1 MADGRATRQLRPCP
15 DRNSTK
21 FGVRRASGRR
31 VPPCSAP
38 NATNSCFCNG
48 SRRSESR
55 RSTESGGYP
64 QFGWLKRKTLP
75 GVRTGNKWCAENS
88 LRSSPGGRSRGDG
101 PCFLA
106 GILGHR
112 SEHRGDR
119 RDLGIGGV
127 AERHLHIEQGC
138 RRGIIPGSS
147 FRVIRHSGMF
157 PCFFGGRLARLVR
170 SARSALMMATRVA
183 AGSMMPS
190 SSPRSAAR
198 NGEATL

>member
-1 MADGRATRQLRPCP
+1 MMVIPLNSGYAERAADDFRRIRHITQRIPLS
-15 DRNSTK
+15 RNE
-21 FGVRRASGRR
+21 FRRCEPGQ
-31 VPPCSAP
+31 
-38 NATNSCFCNG
+38 
-48 SRRSESR
+48 
-55 RSTESGGYP
+55 STESGGYP
-64 QFGWLKRKTLP
+64 QFGWLNRETLP
-75 GVRTGNKWCAENS
+75 GVRSGNKRCAENS

-101 PCFLA
+101 SCFLA
-106 GILGHR
+106 GIVGHR
-112 SEHRGDR
+112 REHRGDG

-127 AERHLHIEQGC
+127 AERHLHIDPGC
-138 RRGIIPGSS
+138 RRGIIPGSL
-147 FRVIRHSGMF
+147 FRVIRHRGMF

>member
-1 MADGRATRQLRPCP
+1 MIVIPLNSGYAERAADE
-15 DRNSTK
+15 
-21 FGVRRASGRR
+21 FRR
-31 VPPCSAP
+31 VRPVTQRIPASR
-38 NATNSCFCNG
+38 ND

-55 RSTESGGYP
+55 ESTESGVYP
-64 QFGWLKRKTLP
+64 QFGCLNRETLP
-75 GVRTGNKWCAENS
+75 GVRSGNKRCAENS

-101 PCFLA
+101 PPFLP
-106 GILGHR
+106 GIVGHR
-112 SEHRGDR
+112 REHRGDR
-119 RDLGIGGV
+119 RDLGISGV
-127 AERHLHIEQGC
+127 AERHLHIEPG
-138 RRGIIPGSS
+138 RRGGIIPGSL

-157 PCFFGGRLARLVR
+157 PCFFGGRLARFVR